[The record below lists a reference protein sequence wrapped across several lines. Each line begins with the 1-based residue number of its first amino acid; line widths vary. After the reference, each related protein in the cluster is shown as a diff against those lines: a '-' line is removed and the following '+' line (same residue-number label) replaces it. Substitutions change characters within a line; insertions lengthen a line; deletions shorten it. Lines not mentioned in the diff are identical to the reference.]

1 MVSKKKKRNISG
13 MEEIQ
18 DSLETSLPEWELC
31 SYDYLAYLIEPK
43 LNKLL
48 RPSTPFEYVLKR
60 QRKFLFE
67 ITKTLRYMSMT
78 NRPES
83 YVSKFLT
90 SSEFNDF
97 QDLLVKIYLDP
108 KMQKTEEAITLYSN
122 LIVMGTNGLK
132 HIMPKS
138 FGTVLDRDLIP
149 LQKLVRALSEYSKQL
164 GKKGNMARMGV
175 RELDFTVY
183 EGL

>member
-48 RPSTPFEYVLKR
+48 RPSTPFQTVLKR
-60 QRKFLFE
+60 QKKFLFE
-67 ITKTLRYMSMT
+67 ITKTLRYMSMI

-83 YVSKFLT
+83 YVSKFLA

-138 FGTVLDRDLIP
+138 FGAVLDRDLIP

>member
-1 MVSKKKKRNISG
+1 MVRKQKKRNVSG
-13 MEEIQ
+13 MEDIQ
-18 DSLETSLPEWELC
+18 ASLKMQFPEWKLC
-31 SYDYLAYLIEPK
+31 SYDYLAYLVEPK
-43 LNKLL
+43 LNKLS
-48 RPSTPFEYVLKR
+48 RPSTPFVHVLKR
-60 QRKFLFE
+60 QKKFLAE
-67 ITKTLRYMSMT
+67 ITKTLRHMSMYG
-78 NRPES
+78 RPTS
-83 YVSKFLT
+83 YVSKFV
-90 SSEFNDF
+90 SSREFNDF

-108 KMQKTEEAITLYSN
+108 KMRKTEEAITFYSN

-164 GKKGNMARMGV
+164 GKKGNMAKMGL
-175 RELDFTVY
+175 RDLDFTVY

>member
-1 MVSKKKKRNISG
+1 MVSKKKKRNVSG
-13 MEEIQ
+13 MEKIQ
-18 DSLETSLPEWELC
+18 DSLETSLPDWELC

-43 LNKLL
+43 LNKLK

>member
-1 MVSKKKKRNISG
+1 MASEKKKRNISR

-18 DSLETSLPEWELC
+18 DSLKTSFPEWKLC

-43 LNKLL
+43 LNKLS
-48 RPSTPFEYVLKR
+48 RPSTPFEKVLKR
-60 QRKFLFE
+60 QKKFLFE

-108 KMQKTEEAITLYSN
+108 KMQK
-122 LIVMGTNGLK
+122 LK
-132 HIMPKS
+132 
-138 FGTVLDRDLIP
+138 R
-149 LQKLVRALSEYSKQL
+149 Q
-164 GKKGNMARMGV
+164 
-175 RELDFTVY
+175 
-183 EGL
+183 